1 MSSIRHTLSD
11 KLHHHDPTKNSATS
25 RNFDRA
31 DDESDEED
39 GVLSDAPSPS
49 PSPDVKSTRLEG
61 GVLDRL
67 TGLWVGGGKKQFFV
81 TPTTYS
87 DFSKVT

>member
-1 MSSIRHTLSD
+1 VSSIRHTLSD
-11 KLHHHDPTKNSATS
+11 KLYHKDPTKPTSTS
-25 RNFDRA
+25 RSFDRA

-49 PSPDVKSTRLEG
+49 PSPNVKSTRLEV

-67 TGLWVGGGKKQFFV
+67 NGLFVGGGKKQFFA
-81 TPTTYS
+81 TPNAYS

>member
-1 MSSIRHTLSD
+1 MSSIRHTLN
-11 KLHHHDPTKNSATS
+11 KLHHQDPTKNTSTS

-31 DDESDEED
+31 DEESDEED

-49 PSPDVKSTRLEG
+49 PSPNVKSARLEEG

-67 TGLWVGGGKKQFFV
+67 TGLWVGGGKKQFFA
-81 TPTTYS
+81 TPATYS